1 MEIMPVNHRAKW
13 TNKEFKQLLK
23 EIRNNMDINE
33 IANIHM
39 RTVGAIKYKLI
50 RYAIERSE
58 ENPNLSLKNLSNI
71 TNLPIEDLKNG
82 FEKLH
87 HDYQDIPEEEVSN
100 EEDIYMTK
108 LEKIE
113 YKINLIGFVIS
124 IYFISILLVET
135 CINYKILET
144 RY

>member
-1 MEIMPVNHRAKW
+1 MEITPENHRAKW

-23 EIRNNMDINE
+23 EIRNNTDINE
-33 IANIHM
+33 IANNHM

-71 TNLPIEDLKNG
+71 TNLSIEDLRNG
-82 FEKLH
+82 FVKLH
-87 HDYQDIPEEEVSN
+87 HDYQDIPDEEVSN

-124 IYFISILLVET
+124 TYFICILLVEI

>member
-1 MEIMPVNHRAKW
+1 MEITPENHRAKW